1 MVGKMVAIM
10 EYKWEILEVD
20 LIEGIIEVLLF
31 LEMGS
36 RIKVKGS
43 ILGRVGGVRIGGLG
57 GVLERKIE
65 VVMGIWEIMLAKIL
79 VN

>member
-1 MVGKMVAIM
+1 MIG
-10 EYKWEILEVD
+10 
-20 LIEGIIEVLLF
+20 GIIEVLLF

-36 RIKVKGS
+36 RIKVKES
-43 ILGRVGGVRIGGLG
+43 ILGMLGGFRKGDLG

-65 VVMGIWEIMLAKIL
+65 VAVGIWEIMLAKIL